1 MFFNRDFERKSHK
14 YQSPYSARLGMCV
27 GLVRASQHM
36 YGLARGLDLYVWSEG
51 QDRQLPCVRA
61 CYHASS
67 SCRAICPLTH
77 THAHHLAAIPPPSV
91 GWIWGALPVRIER
104 AQSMRCKCSLGL
116 TPLTLRLRL
125 LPLIALEYYSTN
137 LEGCLNNSQTCKLSS
152 SSFLTYVIF
161 DFD

>member
-1 MFFNRDFERKSHK
+1 MWQVNVTEGKVMFFNGDFERKSHK
-14 YQSPYSARLGMCV
+14 YQCPYSARLGMCV

-36 YGLARGLDLYVWSEG
+36 YGLARGLDLYVWSDG

-77 THAHHLAAIPPPSV
+77 THAHHLAAIPPSV

-104 AQSMRCKCSLGL
+104 TQSMRCKCSLGL
-116 TPLTLRLRL
+116 TPSLWARGYFRWL
-125 LPLIALEYYSTN
+125 LWSKYYSTN
-137 LEGCLNNSQTCKLSS
+137 LEGCLNNSQTFKLPA
-152 SSFLTYVIF
+152 
-161 DFD
+161 

>member
-1 MFFNRDFERKSHK
+1 MWQVNVTKGKISRGNLTNMNVG
-14 YQSPYSARLGMCV
+14 YSARLGKCV

-77 THAHHLAAIPPPSV
+77 THAHHLAAIPPSV

-104 AQSMRCKCSLGL
+104 TQSMRCKCSLGL
-116 TPLTLRLRL
+116 KSFLDPPPSLWALWARGYFRWLLWSSLLQHEPGRLSQQL
-125 LPLIALEYYSTN
+125 TN
-137 LEGCLNNSQTCKLSS
+137 L
-152 SSFLTYVIF
+152 
-161 DFD
+161 

>member
-1 MFFNRDFERKSHK
+1 MWQVNVTEGKVTFFNRDFERKSHK
-14 YQSPYSARLGMCV
+14 YSYSARLGMCV

-77 THAHHLAAIPPPSV
+77 THAHHLAAIPPSV

-104 AQSMRCKCSLGL
+104 TQSMRCKCSPHSELEATSVDCFGVL
-116 TPLTLRLRL
+116 QHEPGRLSQQL
-125 LPLIALEYYSTN
+125 TN
-137 LEGCLNNSQTCKLSS
+137 L
-152 SSFLTYVIF
+152 
-161 DFD
+161 